1 MFKTIELSSGDFIE
15 KVFIHSKNLK
25 AVLIPKENHP
35 MKKPKKIIEEAL
47 NIPINSKPLELL
59 LNGNSRISIVVD
71 DATRQTPTKLILKVL
86 LEKLEKIGI
95 KKKNI
100 VIQIA
105 NGLHRLTTS
114 EEKKKIFGMEFLEK
128 FEVHDNDTENDQYQ
142 YFGETSRGTP
152 LFFNKRAT
160 SADLIIT
167 IGMIKSHSFAGFT
180 GGAKSI
186 LPGISNK
193 TTVLSNHRFEFIEY
207 PNGIL
212 GDAEKSMIRQ
222 DMEEA
227 AKKLPIFIIN
237 VVLNRKNQIV
247 DVVAGNVISAHRK
260 GTKTFKEMAEVFLK
274 EPMDLVV
281 VEGGY
286 PGSINFYQALFG
298 CNVVLTTSKPILK
311 ENGVI
316 ILFAQCK
323 EGMGSNI
330 IEELF
335 TTYQDPKKVL
345 EYLKNSSPL
354 PEQWAAQFLASF
366 LLRANLIVVTSNIS
380 LKNKLENFG
389 VTCFTSAQEAID
401 TFIATNKG
409 MNIAVIKNPDFLIP
423 NLDKH

>member
-1 MFKTIELSSGDFIE
+1 
-15 KVFIHSKNLK
+15 
-25 AVLIPKENHP
+25 
-35 MKKPKKIIEEAL
+35 
-47 NIPINSKPLELL
+47 
-59 LNGNSRISIVVD
+59 
-71 DATRQTPTKLILKVL
+71 
-86 LEKLEKIGI
+86 
-95 KKKNI
+95 
-100 VIQIA
+100 
-105 NGLHRLTTS
+105 
-114 EEKKKIFGMEFLEK
+114 
-128 FEVHDNDTENDQYQ
+128 
-142 YFGETSRGTP
+142 
-152 LFFNKRAT
+152 
-160 SADLIIT
+160 
-167 IGMIKSHSFAGFT
+167 
-180 GGAKSI
+180 
-186 LPGISNK
+186 
-193 TTVLSNHRFEFIEY
+193 
-207 PNGIL
+207 
-212 GDAEKSMIRQ
+212 
-222 DMEEA
+222 MEEA